1 MSVVEEFG
9 NQSDE
14 NESYEC
20 SKCPA
25 EFPSKEELDKHI
37 KSHYYFHEEI
47 SVTNLT
53 ENKEKRTLKCSKCP
67 AEFITEQRLNAHIL
81 SHQGTKCN
89 IFGVMIQSKT
99 KAINKE
105 LFYEAKVPTS
115 DRCNTK

>member
-14 NESYEC
+14 NVSYEC

-47 SVTNLT
+47 NVTNLIG
-53 ENKEKRTLKCSKCP
+53 NKERRSFKCSRCP
-67 AEFITEQRLNAHIL
+67 AEFISEQRLNAHIL

-89 IFGVMIQSKT
+89 IFGDTAIQ
-99 KAINKE
+99 I
-105 LFYEAKVPTS
+105 
-115 DRCNTK
+115 